1 MYHSNTRIVSVYVL
15 LSILVVMERFFFTRA
30 FGFTTTTTI
39 KRTTTTFA
47 TRNGFLLFSST
58 QDVTTRRRCSTF
70 VLHSIN
76 QNNNENETK
85 QDDFEPTWKYV
96 PYNPNNQNKKPAF
109 QTRQQQPQQQ
119 RRQFSTWNV
128 PKTIRIPD
136 DAVEL
141 TFVRSSGSGGQNV
154 NKVNTKVELKFH
166 VMQAG
171 KWLPQEVKDRLVTQ
185 QANRINKD
193 GYLILTCQEYR
204 TQGQNRK
211 EALDKL
217 RSMILQAWE
226 RPKVRKQ
233 RKGISKAEKQ
243 RRKEFKKKRS
253 ETKANRKRVDW

>member
-1 MYHSNTRIVSVYVL
+1 
-15 LSILVVMERFFFTRA
+15 MERFFFTRA

-47 TRNGFLLFSST
+47 TRNGLLLFSSST
-58 QDVTTRRRCSTF
+58 QNMTRRRRCSTF
-70 VLHSIN
+70 LLHS
-76 QNNNENETK
+76 NNNKNNNDNETK
-85 QDDFEPTWKYV
+85 QDDLEPTWKYV

-109 QTRQQQPQQQ
+109 QTRQQQR

-136 DAVEL
+136 DSVEL

-204 TQGQNRK
+204 TQGQNKK